1 MKHKKFDLII
11 DKKVSSFQKT
21 IEVDPDKSTSI
32 RFFLIGS
39 ISQKISFGKNILE
52 SQDVHSCIKCLKKL
66 GVKISKR
73 KKYIF
78 SIWKRFRFSFCKK
91 KVNLNFGNS
100 GTLARLI
107 IGILSTTPNVQQ
119 LLKVIIL

>member
-21 IEVDPDKSTSI
+21 IEDDPDKSTSI

-52 SQDVHSCIKCLKKL
+52 SQDVHSCIKCLK
-66 GVKISKR
+66 
-73 KKYIF
+73 
-78 SIWKRFRFSFCKK
+78 
-91 KVNLNFGNS
+91 N
-100 GTLARLI
+100 
-107 IGILSTTPNVQQ
+107 
-119 LLKVIIL
+119 

>member
-11 DKKVSSFQKT
+11 DKKVSSFRKT

-52 SQDVHSCIKCLKKL
+52 SQDVRCRAIRFNSIKESPGICST
-66 GVKISKR
+66 GRVK
-73 KKYIF
+73 
-78 SIWKRFRFSFCKK
+78 
-91 KVNLNFGNS
+91 
-100 GTLARLI
+100 
-107 IGILSTTPNVQQ
+107 TTNTFTS
-119 LLKVIIL
+119 